1 LVIEITEQ
9 AAVRN
14 MPAAARQISDFVARG
29 CKFAIDDFGAGY
41 SSYSYL
47 KTLPVGLVKID
58 GSFVTNVISDAIDQR
73 IVSAISQIAKAART
87 KTIAEHVNDY
97 DTFILLGELGVDYA
111 QGNLLGKPSPTLNTN
126 ILPLPLRDEA
136 ERILGSV

>member
-1 LVIEITEQ
+1 VGTPITYRPGVGNRR
-9 AAVRN
+9 AA
-14 MPAAARQISDFVARG
+14 PRQISDFVARG

-47 KTLPVGLVKID
+47 KTLPVALVKID
-58 GSFVTNVISDAIDQR
+58 GSFVTNVVSDAIDQR

-97 DTFILLGELGVDYA
+97 DTFVLLGELGVDYA
-111 QGNLLGKPSPTLNTN
+111 QGNLLGRPATKLKPNV
-126 ILPLPLRDEA
+126 LPVPFRDEA
-136 ERILGSV
+136 ERILGTA